1 MMTRFRHLSPR
12 RFGRRPG
19 GSLLLK
25 ALVAAFT
32 LAALAVAFPVAHAQA
47 APAQPPSTPPAA
59 QPPAT
64 QQPDTGGPAV
74 DNGSIIIPKKKES
87 DEPPP
92 PPAPEEP
99 KVKNPGNATY
109 SLRVDVPTVNVDV
122 SVILDKNHQFVPGLT
137 KDKFL
142 VLEDG
147 VEQRVDTVR
156 LSQAPITAVMLLEF
170 AANSWYAINDMQN
183 AAVSFFRSLRPDDY
197 IAVMTYD
204 LQTHILSDFTNNK
217 QVVAESLQS
226 LTIPTFSDT
235 DMFDALYETLDRTSR
250 IQGRKYIILIGTG
263 RDTFSKITLDKILAK
278 IKTTPNV
285 TIFTIGTG
293 ALLNELGGGG
303 GMRELNYLQAQNQLK
318 TFAAMTGGLSFSPI
332 FQGELGDDFAQIN
345 NSIRNQYILS
355 YRPSNMKNDGSYRKI
370 KVVLVDNEGHP
381 LQMQDEKGKPLKYSV
396 IARDGYNAALPVQ

>member
-1 MMTRFRHLSPR
+1 MMTRFRRLSPR
-12 RFGRRPG
+12 RFDRRSG

-25 ALVAAFT
+25 ALVAAFA
-32 LAALAVAFPVAHAQA
+32 LAALALAFPTAHAQA
-47 APAQPPSTPPAA
+47 APAQSPSTPPAA
-59 QPPAT
+59 QTPA
-64 QQPDTGGPAV
+64 QQPDAGGPAV

-147 VEQRVDTVR
+147 VEQKVDTVR

-217 QVVAESLQS
+217 QIVAESLQS

-263 RDTFSKITLDKILAK
+263 RDTFSKLTLDKILKK
-278 IKTTPNV
+278 IQTTPNV

-332 FQGELGDDFAQIN
+332 FQGELADDFAQIN

-355 YRPSNMKNDGSYRKI
+355 YRPTNMKNDGSYRKI